1 MKAGGSRDF
10 APGDA
15 EALQRRVAH
24 LRPAHM
30 AAMTTPVNS
39 WLDQY
44 ALPIVTDKES
54 AHAYKQPTEMMPNFK
69 VRSEFSVTRSAP
81 YAQRAPAAHST
92 HASAPQTLCHTLR
105 PSHPCTL
112 HLLSRCAASTM

>member
-1 MKAGGSRDF
+1 MTT
-10 APGDA
+10 
-15 EALQRRVAH
+15 
-24 LRPAHM
+24 
-30 AAMTTPVNS
+30 MTTPVNS

-69 VRSEFSVTRSAP
+69 VRCEFSVTRPAP
-81 YAQRAPAAHST
+81 YAHRAPAAHST
-92 HASAPQTLCHTLR
+92 HASAPQTPRHTLR

-112 HLLSRCAASTM
+112 HLRATPRLRAPAPPRPRAVPRRAAPRAP

>member
-1 MKAGGSRDF
+1 
-10 APGDA
+10 
-15 EALQRRVAH
+15 
-24 LRPAHM
+24 M

-69 VRSEFSVTRSAP
+69 VRSEFSVTRPAP
-81 YAQRAPAAHST
+81 YAHRAPAAHST
-92 HASAPQTLCHTLR
+92 HASAPQTPCHTLR

-112 HLLSRCAASTM
+112 HLLSRCAPSTT

>member
-1 MKAGGSRDF
+1 
-10 APGDA
+10 
-15 EALQRRVAH
+15 
-24 LRPAHM
+24 M

-69 VRSEFSVTRSAP
+69 VRSEFSVTRPAP
-81 YAQRAPAAHST
+81 YAHRAPAAHST
-92 HASAPQTLCHTLR
+92 HASAPQTPCHTHTLR
-105 PSHPCTL
+105 PSHPCAL
-112 HLLSRCAASTM
+112 HLLSRCAPSTT